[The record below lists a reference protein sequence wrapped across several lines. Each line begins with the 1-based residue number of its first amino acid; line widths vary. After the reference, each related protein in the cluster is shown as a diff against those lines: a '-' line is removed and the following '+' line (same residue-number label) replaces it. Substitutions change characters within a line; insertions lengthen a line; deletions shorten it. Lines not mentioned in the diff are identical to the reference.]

1 VNKHTA
7 TTIRLIKRRFLL
19 SRGNHKAGDTHIQS
33 AKICYSTTTNQRLI
47 KVTRPCIVTEMSQA
61 NKVTDI
67 LSQEE
72 KIKQLPRRAIDDIF
86 ARQMLLKA
94 DKQYNGFT
102 TRDDE
107 VFKGLDMENTE
118 YSLLEAVHFIDIQF
132 YMDLKDMDGD
142 LVDAALERLTKEV
155 EGDKVEV
162 MRQKL
167 IITSECCG
175 VPRARL
181 CHNNVDAWAEIEGV

>member
-1 VNKHTA
+1 VNKDTA
-7 TTIRLIKRRFLL
+7 TTIRFIKRRFLL

-33 AKICYSTTTNQRLI
+33 AKICYSTTKNQRLI
-47 KVTRPCIVTEMSQA
+47 KVTRPCIDTEMSQA

-72 KIKQLPRRAIDDIF
+72 KIKQLPRRAIEDIY
-86 ARQMLLKA
+86 ARQLLLKVNS
-94 DKQYNGFT
+94 QLHGYT
-102 TRDDE
+102 SRDSN
-107 VFKGLDMENTE
+107 VFKGLDMEDTDITFRDGVLN
-118 YSLLEAVHFIDIQF
+118 IDTQIYHQLQ
-132 YMDLKDMDGD
+132 DKDGD
-142 LVDAALERLTKEV
+142 LVDAVLDRWTKEV

-181 CHNNVDAWAEIEGV
+181 CHQNVDAWAEIEGV

>member
-1 VNKHTA
+1 
-7 TTIRLIKRRFLL
+7 
-19 SRGNHKAGDTHIQS
+19 
-33 AKICYSTTTNQRLI
+33 
-47 KVTRPCIVTEMSQA
+47 MSQA
-61 NKVTDI
+61 NSVTDI

-72 KIKQLPRRAIDDIF
+72 KIKQLPRRAIEDIF

-107 VFKGLDMENTE
+107 VFKGLDMSNSEV
-118 YSLLEAVHFIDIQF
+118 SLFEAVHFIDIQF
-132 YMDLKDMDGD
+132 YMDLKEMDGD

-181 CHNNVDAWAEIEGV
+181 CHQNVDAWAEIEGV

>member
-1 VNKHTA
+1 VNKATA
-7 TTIRLIKRRFLL
+7 TTIRLIKTRFLL
-19 SRGNHKAGDTHIQS
+19 YRGNHKADDTHIQS
-33 AKICYSTTTNQRLI
+33 AKTCYSTTTNQRLI
-47 KVTRPCIVTEMSQA
+47 KVTRPCIDTEMNQA

-72 KIKQLPRRAIDDIF
+72 KIKQLPRRAIEDIF

-102 TRDDE
+102 TRDDD
-107 VFKGLDMENTE
+107 VFRGLDMSNNEV
-118 YSLLEAVHFIDIQF
+118 SLFEAVQLIDIQF
-132 YMDLKDMDGD
+132 FMDLREMDGD

-155 EGDKVEV
+155 EGDKVEA
-162 MRQKL
+162 MRHQL
-167 IITSECCG
+167 ITTSECCG

>member
-1 VNKHTA
+1 
-7 TTIRLIKRRFLL
+7 
-19 SRGNHKAGDTHIQS
+19 
-33 AKICYSTTTNQRLI
+33 
-47 KVTRPCIVTEMSQA
+47 MSQA
-61 NKVTDI
+61 NSVTDI

-72 KIKQLPRRAIDDIF
+72 KIKQLPRRAIEDIF